1 VPKKRQETRTQAPD
15 PAKYEAIGYDELV
28 AFAVAELEGR
38 GDESTFEHIVAEC
51 FGLFPVR
58 FHLQGYPAW
67 PDSSKVNKSW
77 LRARTDKGYL
87 VGRVKE
93 GFRLTAKGKDA
104 ARRVGEQLLG
114 KRPRPTR
121 RRAAQTGTKEGS
133 LVQQLVASPAFLTFI
148 KTGNVAGVS
157 EYDFRDALIGT
168 MDTPSSVLRG
178 NLSQFEDAAQ
188 AVGRDDVARFLALSR
203 KKFADIL
210 RPDKD
215 DYSGGM
221 MRHRSTGKAVQ

>member
-1 VPKKRQETRTQAPD
+1 MPKKRQETRTQAPD

-28 AFAVAELEGR
+28 TFAVAELERR
-38 GDESTFEHIVAEC
+38 GVEATFEHIVAEC
-51 FGLFPVR
+51 FRLFPVR
-58 FHLQGYPAW
+58 FHLQGYSDW

-93 GFRLTAKGKDA
+93 GFRLTTKGKHA
-104 ARRVGEQLLG
+104 AGRVGEQLLG
-114 KRPRPTR
+114 KRPRPAR
-121 RRAAQTGTKEGS
+121 RRAVQTGTKEGS
-133 LVQQLVASPAFLTFI
+133 LVQQLVVASAFLTFL
-148 KTGNVAGVS
+148 KTGSVADVS
-157 EYDFRDALIGT
+157 EYDFRDALICT
-168 MDTPSSVLRG
+168 MDTPSSVLNG

-188 AVGRDDVARFLALSR
+188 ALGRDDVARFLSLSR
-203 KKFADIL
+203 DKFADIL

-221 MRHRSTGKAVQ
+221 MRQRSVGKAVQ